1 MQRRVILLFV
11 LLLVVAL
18 FYKAVIGQN
27 MPDIEVKQKVQ
38 TEMLDNLDE
47 RVLSQLETGD

>member
-11 LLLVVAL
+11 LFLVAAL
-18 FYKAVIGQN
+18 FYRAVIRQN
-27 MPDIEVKQKVQ
+27 MPDIEVKQKAQ

-47 RVLSQLETGD
+47 RVLSPRETGD